1 MKTFDIRFS
10 VERNTIYLQLHL
22 PKDIYTFDTPYQI
35 TENEWNYAEQRPKNL
50 YTKNA
55 KTIYEELNRIK
66 ITVANWLRSGK
77 AGHTNVQQGVQACLL
92 EAYKQ
97 KSTAKGNDL
106 IYQINEYIESRK
118 HIIEPNTLKRY
129 YVFLR
134 LIQRFEGY
142 ALKHFK
148 IKEVNAAFVKQ
159 FFLFGAEENYSP
171 STLYRTIS
179 FIQTVL
185 NFLEKRGVR
194 TFAYE
199 LELPKIKKKT
209 PFVTLT
215 EEELNSIKQTAIP
228 SELQH
233 ARDWLLI
240 SCYTGQRISD
250 FMNFRA
256 DMLHII
262 KGKNC
267 LAFQQ
272 QKTGKDI
279 LLPLHPEVLHI
290 MEKYPNKFP
299 PKISEQL
306 YNRQIKE
313 IVKLADIHTIVYYN
327 KRSGHRS
334 KPLQIPKWQAISSH
348 IGRRSFASNFYGKI
362 PTPLLMEATGHGS
375 EGMFH
380 HYINQMDIQRTI
392 TLGKYFEHAYERSPI
407 KEKVDEK

>member
-10 VERNTIYLQLHL
+10 VEKNTIYLQLHL
-22 PKDIYTFDTPYQI
+22 PKGVYTFDTPYHI
-35 TENEWNYAEQRPKNL
+35 TENEWNYAEQRPKNP

-55 KTIYEELNRIK
+55 KIIYDGLNRIK
-66 ITVANWLRSGK
+66 IAIANWLRDEK
-77 AGHTNVQQGVQACLL
+77 VNKTDIQQGVQTCLV

-97 KSTAKGNDL
+97 KPTVKSDNL
-106 IYQINEYIESRK
+106 IHQINVYIESRK

-129 YVFLR
+129 HVFLR
-134 LIQRFEGY
+134 LVQRFEGY
-142 ALKHFK
+142 AMKHFK
-148 IKEVNAAFVKQ
+148 IKEVNASFVKQ
-159 FFLFGAEENYSP
+159 FFLYGASENYSP

-185 NFLEKRGVR
+185 NFLEKRGIR

-215 EEELNSIKQTAIP
+215 EEELNRIKQASIP
-228 SELQH
+228 VELQH

-250 FMNFRA
+250 FMNFRS
-256 DMLHII
+256 DMLQTI
-262 KGKNC
+262 KGKHC

-279 LLPLHPEVLHI
+279 LLPLHPEVLNT
-290 MEKYPNKFP
+290 MKKYPNKFP
-299 PKISEQL
+299 PRISEQL

-313 IVKLADIHTIVYYN
+313 ISKLADIHTLVYCN

-334 KPLQIPKWQAISSH
+334 KPLQLPKWQAISSH

-362 PTPLLMEATGHGS
+362 PTSLLMEATGHGS

-380 HYINQMDIQRTI
+380 NYINQMDIQRTI
-392 TLGKYFEHAYERSPI
+392 TLGKYFDHAYERSPI
-407 KEKVDEK
+407 KEKADD

>member
-1 MKTFDIRFS
+1 MKTFDMRFS
-10 VERNTIYLQLHL
+10 VEKNTIYLHLHL
-22 PKDIYTFDTPYQI
+22 EKDVYTFDTPYQI
-35 TENEWNYAEQRPKNL
+35 TEKEWNYAEQRPENP

-55 KTIYEELNRIK
+55 KIICEGLDRIK
-66 ITVANWLRSGK
+66 IVIADRLRDRK
-77 AGHTNVQQGVQACLL
+77 VNQTNVQQDIQTRLL
-92 EAYKQ
+92 ESYRQ
-97 KSTAKGNDL
+97 KPSLKGDNL
-106 IYQINEYIESRK
+106 IHQINVYIESRK
-118 HIIEPNTLKRY
+118 HIIGPNTLKRY
-129 YVFLR
+129 HVFLR

-142 ALKHFK
+142 SMKHFK
-148 IKEVNAAFVKQ
+148 IKEINASFVKQ
-159 FFLFGAEENYSP
+159 FFRFGNEENYSP

-185 NFLEKRGVR
+185 NFLEKRGIR
-194 TFAYE
+194 TFSYE

-209 PFVTLT
+209 PFVTLS
-215 EEELNSIKQTAIP
+215 EEELNRIKQTAIP

-250 FMNFRA
+250 FMNFRS
-256 DMLHII
+256 DMIKII
-262 KGKNC
+262 KGKHC

-279 LLPLHPEVLHI
+279 LLPVHPEVLHI

-299 PKISEQL
+299 PKKSEQL

-313 IVKLADIHTIVYYN
+313 IARLANISKLVYYN
-327 KRSGHRS
+327 KRAGHRS
-334 KPLQIPKWQAISSH
+334 KPLLIPKWQAMSSH
-348 IGRRSFASNFYGKI
+348 IGRRSFASNFYGRI

-380 HYINQMDIQRTI
+380 SYINQMDIQRTI
-392 TLGKYFEHAYERSPI
+392 ALGRYFDHTYESSPI
-407 KEKVDEK
+407 KEEADE

>member
-10 VERNTIYLQLHL
+10 VEKNTVYLQLHL
-22 PKDIYTFDTPYQI
+22 KKGIYRFDTPYQI
-35 TENEWNYAEQRPKNL
+35 TEKEWNYAEQRPKNP

-55 KTIYEELNRIK
+55 KTIYDGLNRIK
-66 ITVANWLRSGK
+66 IKIANWLRDEK
-77 AGHTNVQQGVQACLL
+77 VNKVDIQQGIQDCLI

-97 KSTAKGNDL
+97 KPIIKGDYL
-106 IYQINEYIESRK
+106 VHQINAYIDSRK
-118 HIIEPNTLKRY
+118 HVIEPNTLKRY

-142 ALKHFK
+142 AMKHFK
-148 IKEVNAAFVKQ
+148 IKEVNASFVKQ
-159 FFLFGAEENYSP
+159 FFLYGTSEDYSP
-171 STLYRTIS
+171 STLYRTVS
-179 FIQTVL
+179 FVQTVL

-199 LELPKIKKKT
+199 LELRKIKKKT

-215 EEELNSIKQTAIP
+215 EEELNRIKHTSIPA
-228 SELQH
+228 ELQH

-250 FMNFRA
+250 FMNFRS
-256 DMLHII
+256 DMLRTI

-267 LAFQQ
+267 LTFQQ

-290 MEKYPNKFP
+290 IKKYQNKFP
-299 PKISEQL
+299 PKLSEQL

-313 IVKLADIHTIVYYN
+313 IAKFADIHALVYYN
-327 KRSGHRS
+327 KRSGHRT
-334 KPLQIPKWQAISSH
+334 KALQIPKWQAISSY

-362 PTPLLMEATGHGS
+362 PTALLMEATGHGS
-375 EGMFH
+375 ESMFH
-380 HYINQMDIQRTI
+380 NYINQMDIQRTI
-392 TLGKYFEHAYERSPI
+392 TLAKYFDHAYEHSPI
-407 KEKVDEK
+407 NEKADE

>member
-10 VERNTIYLQLHL
+10 VEKNRVRLYLHL
-22 PKDIYTFDTPYQI
+22 PQGVYTFDTPYQI
-35 TENEWNYAEQRPKNL
+35 TEKEWNYVEQRPENP

-55 KTIYEELNRIK
+55 KIIYNGLNRIK
-66 ITVANWLRSGK
+66 ITVANWLRDEK
-77 AGHTNVQQGVQACLL
+77 VNKPDIQKGVQACMLQ
-92 EAYKQ
+92 AYRQ
-97 KSTAKGNDL
+97 KSIVKGDNL
-106 IYQINEYIESRK
+106 AHQIQVYIESRK

-129 YVFLR
+129 HVFLR
-134 LIQRFEGY
+134 LVQRFEGY
-142 ALKHFK
+142 AMKNFK
-148 IKEVNAAFVKQ
+148 IKEVDASFVKQ
-159 FFLFGAEENYSP
+159 FIQFGTEENYSP

-185 NFLEKRGVR
+185 NFLEKRGIR

-199 LELPKIKKKT
+199 LELPRIKKKT
-209 PFVTLT
+209 LFVTLT
-215 EEELNSIKQTAIP
+215 EEELNSIKQAVIP
-228 SELQH
+228 SQLQH

-250 FMNFRA
+250 FMNFCS
-256 DMLHII
+256 DMLHTI
-262 KGKNC
+262 KDKKC

-290 MEKYPNKFP
+290 IKKYPNKFP

-313 IVKLADIHTIVYYN
+313 FAKLANIHTLVYYN
-327 KRSGHRS
+327 KRSGHRC

-380 HYINQMDIQRTI
+380 NYINQMDIQRTI

-407 KEKVDEK
+407 KEQADV